1 MLKNFLNM
9 EPILLGFIGSTE
21 MWLILVG
28 IIVLFG
34 AKRIPELMKGVGQGL
49 KEFKNAK
56 KEVKEEIEDK
66 DEK

>member
-1 MLKNFLNM
+1 M

-28 IIVLFG
+28 VIVLFG

-56 KEVKEEIEDK
+56 KEVNEELEDK

>member
-1 MLKNFLNM
+1 M

-56 KEVKEEIEDK
+56 KEVSEKTEDKEEK
-66 DEK
+66 

>member
-1 MLKNFLNM
+1 M

-56 KEVKEEIEDK
+56 KEINEEVEDK

>member
-1 MLKNFLNM
+1 M